1 MMAIGSILLGL
12 ALLIVAGLFL
22 ARPLITAQ
30 PQSKAYFAR
39 RQQLE
44 EDKEAYLNQIRALDF
59 DHETGKVPTEVYE
72 QQRAQLLSEAAAI
85 LKALDELPAANGDVN
100 SQIEAAVAERRHQHA
115 ISKNGQTG
123 YCTQCGQPLDA
134 DDKFCS
140 RCGQPLQVAQP
151 IP

>member
-1 MMAIGSILLGL
+1 MAIDSILLGL
-12 ALLIVAGLFL
+12 ALLIVACLFL

-30 PQSKAYFAR
+30 PQSKANFAR

-85 LKALDELPAANGDVN
+85 LKALDELPDVNGDVN

-115 ISKNGQTG
+115 MSSNGHTG

-134 DDKFCS
+134 GDKFCS

-151 IP
+151 TL

>member
-1 MMAIGSILLGL
+1 MAIGSILLGL
-12 ALLIVAGLFL
+12 ALLIVVGLFL
-22 ARPLITAQ
+22 ARPLITAK

-44 EDKEAYLNQIRALDF
+44 EDKEAHLNQIRALDF

-72 QQRAQLLSEAAAI
+72 QQRAQLLSETAAI

-100 SQIEAAVAERRHQHA
+100 SQIEAAVAERRHQQA

-123 YCTQCGQPLDA
+123 YCTQCGQPIDA
-134 DDKFCS
+134 GDKFCS
-140 RCGQPLQVAQP
+140 RCGQPLQVAKP
-151 IP
+151 TL